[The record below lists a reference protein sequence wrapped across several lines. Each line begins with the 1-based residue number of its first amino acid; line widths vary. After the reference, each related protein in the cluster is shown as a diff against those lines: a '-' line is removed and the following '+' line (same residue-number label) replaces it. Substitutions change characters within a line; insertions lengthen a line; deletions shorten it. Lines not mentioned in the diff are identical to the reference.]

1 MLIAPEEAKLF
12 FALYPSVIGF
22 AAGRSGS
29 IEGIRD
35 TGTFRSAP
43 NEARAKAR
51 DHLLNNIQLIRDYVE
66 ENPDGFRERE
76 LGYMADWSL
85 FVQGDFF
92 VVRDLKK
99 HTVFLAADDLSK
111 AYRVLGLTDEI
122 AELLPPVLPVLI
134 KAVLLPWKNQ
144 IIWDGL
150 FTIYS
155 ISFGSGI
162 RRSIRESYRQAKAA
176 GIIASLN
183 PDWRPEKPTPAKKP
197 KTPAIYRF
205 LKKKCPKTVAEFK
218 HEYGEP
224 RMDLAGEAAREYSV
238 WSIDGT
244 PSIDADLLMIYA
256 NIIRHQVLY
265 VYAKEGKI
273 TCVSVV
279 DPTDWSRNDF
289 KPHEGHRLMS

>member
-1 MLIAPEEAKLF
+1 MLISPEETELF

-22 AAGRSGS
+22 AAGRSGG

-35 TGTFRSAP
+35 AGTFKSAP
-43 NEARAKAR
+43 NKAKAQAR
-51 DHLLNNIQLIRDYVE
+51 NHLLNNIQLIKDYME

-76 LGYMADWSL
+76 LGYMSDWSL
-85 FVQGDFF
+85 FMQGDFF
-92 VVRDLKK
+92 AVQDLKK
-99 HTVFLAADDLSK
+99 YTVFLPADDSTK
-111 AYRVLGLTDEI
+111 AYGVLSLTDEI
-122 AELLPPVLPVLI
+122 ADILPPTLPLLI
-134 KAVLLPWKNQ
+134 KAVLLPWKGQ

-150 FTIYS
+150 FTICN

-162 RRSIRESYRQAKAA
+162 RGSIRESYRQAKAA
-176 GIIASLN
+176 GIITSLD
-183 PDWRPEKPTPAKKP
+183 PDWKPEKPTPAKKP

-205 LKKKCPKTVAEFK
+205 LKKKCPKTVEEFK
-218 HEYGEP
+218 QKYGEP
-224 RMDLAGEAAREYSV
+224 RTDLAGEAAREYSL

-244 PSIDADLLMIYA
+244 PSIDADTLMIYA

-289 KPHEGHRLMS
+289 KPHEGQRLLS

>member
-1 MLIAPEEAKLF
+1 MLISPEEAKLF

-22 AAGRSGS
+22 AADRSGG

-35 TGTFRSAP
+35 ARTFRSAP
-43 NEARAKAR
+43 NEAKVQAR
-51 DHLLNNIQLIRDYVE
+51 NHLLNNIQLTKDYME

-76 LGYMADWSL
+76 LGYMSDWSL
-85 FVQGDFF
+85 FIQGDFF
-92 VVRDLKK
+92 AVQDLKK
-99 HTVFLAADDLSK
+99 YTVFLPADDSAK
-111 AYRVLGLTDEI
+111 AYGVLGLTDEI
-122 AELLPPVLPVLI
+122 VDVLPPALPVLI
-134 KAVLLPWKNQ
+134 KAVLLPWKGQ

-150 FTIYS
+150 FSIYS

-162 RRSIRESYRQAKAA
+162 RASIRESYRQAKAA
-176 GIIASLN
+176 GIITSLD
-183 PDWRPEKPTPAKKP
+183 PDWKPEKPTPAEKP

-205 LKKKCPKTVAEFK
+205 LKKKCPKTVEEFK
-218 HEYGEP
+218 QKYGEP
-224 RMDLAGEAAREYSV
+224 RMDLAGEAAREYSL
-238 WSIDGT
+238 WSIDGA
-244 PSIDADLLMIYA
+244 PSIDADILMIYA

-289 KPHEGHRLMS
+289 KPHEGQRLLS

>member
-1 MLIAPEEAKLF
+1 MLIPPEEAKLF
-12 FALYPSVIGF
+12 FTLYPSVIGF
-22 AAGRSGS
+22 AAGRSGG
-29 IEGIRD
+29 IEGIMD
-35 TGTFRSAP
+35 TGTFKSAP
-43 NEARAKAR
+43 SEAKAQAR
-51 DHLLNNIQLIRDYVE
+51 DHLLSNIPLIKDYMD

-76 LGYMADWSL
+76 LGYMSDWSFFMQGNFL
-85 FVQGDFF
+85 AVQY
-92 VVRDLKK
+92 LKRY
-99 HTVFLAADDLSK
+99 TVFLTAHDSAK
-111 AYRVLGLTDEI
+111 AYGVLGLTDEI
-122 AELLPPVLPVLI
+122 ADLLPPALPILV

-150 FTIYS
+150 FTIHN

-162 RRSIRESYRQAKAA
+162 RSSIRESYRLAKAS
-176 GIIASLN
+176 GIITSLD
-183 PDWRPEKPTPAKKP
+183 PDWKCEKPTPAKKP

-205 LKKKCPKTVAEFK
+205 LKRKCPKTVTEFK
-218 HEYGEP
+218 QQYGEP

-279 DPTDWSRNDF
+279 DPTDWSRNDC

>member
-1 MLIAPEEAKLF
+1 MLIPPEEAKLF

-22 AAGRSGS
+22 ATGRSGG

-35 TGTFRSAP
+35 AGTFKSAP
-43 NEARAKAR
+43 NEAKAQAR
-51 DHLLNNIQLIRDYVE
+51 DYLLNNIQLIKDYME

-76 LGYMADWSL
+76 LGYMSDWSL
-85 FVQGDFF
+85 FMQGNFFAVQ
-92 VVRDLKK
+92 DLKK
-99 HTVFLAADDLSK
+99 HTVFLTAHDSPK
-111 AYRVLGLTDEI
+111 AYGVLGLTDEI
-122 AELLPPVLPVLI
+122 ADLLPSALPILI

-150 FTIYS
+150 FSIHN

-162 RRSIRESYRQAKAA
+162 RSSIRESYRQAKAG
-176 GIIASLN
+176 GIITSLD
-183 PDWRPEKPTPAKKP
+183 PDWKREKPTPAKKP
-197 KTPAIYRF
+197 KTPGIYRF

-218 HEYGEP
+218 REYGEP
-224 RMDLAGEAAREYSV
+224 RMDMAREAAREYSV

-244 PSIDADLLMIYA
+244 PSIDVDLLMIYA